1 MKAAPRSKTTRRT
14 ARKTTPRRRA
24 TTARPTV
31 RKAATRKAP
40 PRKAATRPERRLPAS
55 PVRMATGERRRPA
68 VPAAPTRAVR
78 VAQPDLTLV
87 NLNMLYI
94 RYAEAVERERHLP
107 LGPLYLTAALE
118 RAGFKV
124 DFRDYQFGEAADPF
138 DLDSIVE
145 FCTDPGPILGLSCMA
160 NLLPFTILAAQRLK
174 QRYPD
179 RTIVLGGVG
188 AKGVERLVMRR
199 FPWIDLV
206 AHGEGELAGVELVRA
221 LRHGG
226 DLSRVPGLFRR
237 DADGRVVENPQG
249 PRIAELDQIG
259 RPAYHHVDLTK
270 YDAYGMVTSRGC
282 PYPCTFCSVAPVW
295 GRVSTYRS
303 AQDVV
308 AEMRELHEAAGVD
321 LFLFQDEFF
330 VASKARVL
338 EFCDEL
344 RRSGLK
350 VRWKAFGRVNLT
362 DRETMQ
368 AMARG
373 GCLEI
378 RYGIESGS
386 AKILEQ
392 TRKGFTPD
400 DSVQVVS
407 EATTLFP
414 RVDSFFIWGFPFET
428 MADFHET
435 VFQMLSFRL
444 MGSRILPS
452 LLCLLPQTEVY
463 QALDPAVPLEFCE
476 ELLPEYM
483 ITGHE
488 TLGVG
493 VVDTGG
499 KHAGIF
505 DFIRRHPDVF
515 PGFFLPDVAGNIR
528 PKFRVLQ
535 EHGFYRSANRL
546 RGESDSCGAHSPK

>member
-1 MKAAPRSKTTRRT
+1 
-14 ARKTTPRRRA
+14 
-24 TTARPTV
+24 
-31 RKAATRKAP
+31 
-40 PRKAATRPERRLPAS
+40 
-55 PVRMATGERRRPA
+55 MATGDELRRPVA
-68 VPAAPTRAVR
+68 PAAPARAVR
-78 VAQPDLTLV
+78 TANPDLTLV

-107 LGPLYLTAALE
+107 LGPLYLTTALE

-124 DFRDYQFGEAADPF
+124 DFRDYQFCEASDPF
-138 DLDSIVE
+138 DLASMVE
-145 FCTDPGPILGLSCMA
+145 FCADPGPVLGLSCMA
-160 NLLPFTILAAQRLK
+160 NLLPFTILAARELK

-188 AKGVERLVMRR
+188 AKGVERLVLER

-206 AHGEGELAGVELVRA
+206 AHGEGERAGVDLLRA
-221 LRHGG
+221 LRNGG
-226 DLSRVPGLFRR
+226 DLARVPGVFRR
-237 DADGRVVENPQG
+237 DAAGLVVENPPA
-249 PRIAELDQIG
+249 PRILELDDIG
-259 RPAYHHVDLTK
+259 RPAYHHVDLTR
-270 YDAYGMVTSRGC
+270 YDAYGMITSRGC

-295 GRVSTYRS
+295 GRSPTYRS
-303 AQDVV
+303 PQDVV
-308 AEMRELHEAAGVD
+308 AEMRELHEAVGVD

-330 VASKARVL
+330 VASKPRVL
-338 EFCDEL
+338 AFCEEL

-362 DRETMQ
+362 DTETMR
-368 AMARG
+368 AMART
-373 GCLEI
+373 GCIEI
-378 RYGIESGS
+378 RYGVESGS
-386 AKILEQ
+386 AKILER
-392 TRKGFTPD
+392 TRKGFGPE
-400 DSVQVVS
+400 DSVRVVT

-444 MGSRILPS
+444 VGSRILPS

-463 QALDPAVPLEFCE
+463 QSLEPEIPLEFCPA
-476 ELLPEYM
+476 LLPEYM

-488 TLGVG
+488 TLGIG

-499 KHAGIF
+499 KHAPIF

-515 PGFFLPDVAGNIR
+515 PGFFLPDVEGNIR
-528 PKFRVLQ
+528 PKFRILQ

-546 RGESDSCGAHSPK
+546 LGESDSCGAHSPG

>member
-1 MKAAPRSKTTRRT
+1 
-14 ARKTTPRRRA
+14 
-24 TTARPTV
+24 
-31 RKAATRKAP
+31 
-40 PRKAATRPERRLPAS
+40 
-55 PVRMATGERRRPA
+55 
-68 VPAAPTRAVR
+68 
-78 VAQPDLTLV
+78 
-87 NLNMLYI
+87 
-94 RYAEAVERERHLP
+94 
-107 LGPLYLTAALE
+107 
-118 RAGFKV
+118 
-124 DFRDYQFGEAADPF
+124 
-138 DLDSIVE
+138 VE
-145 FCTDPGPILGLSCMA
+145 FCDDPGPILGLSCMA
-160 NLLPFTILAAQRLK
+160 NLLPFTILAAERLK

-188 AKGVERLVMRR
+188 AKGVERLVMER

-206 AHGEGELAGVELVRA
+206 AHGEGELAGVDLVRA
-221 LRHGG
+221 LRNGG
-226 DLSRVPGLFRR
+226 DVARVPGLFRR

-249 PRIAELDQIG
+249 PRVAELDRVG
-259 RPAYHHVDLTK
+259 RPAYHHVDLSK

-303 AQDVV
+303 ARDVV
-308 AEMRELHEAAGVD
+308 AEMRELHDAAGVD

-368 AMARG
+368 AMAKS

-392 TRKGFTPD
+392 TKKGFTPD
-400 DSVQVVS
+400 DSVQVIS

-463 QALDPAVPLEFCE
+463 RSLDPAVPLEFCE

-499 KHAGIF
+499 KHAAIF

-546 RGESDSCGAHSPK
+546 LGESDSCGAHSPK